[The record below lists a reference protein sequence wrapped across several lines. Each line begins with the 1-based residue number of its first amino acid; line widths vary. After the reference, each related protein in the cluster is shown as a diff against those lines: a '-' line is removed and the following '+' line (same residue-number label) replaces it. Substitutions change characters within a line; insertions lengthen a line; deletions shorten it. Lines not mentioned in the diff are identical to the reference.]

1 MNFQGR
7 KVDDSA
13 KTAEVNYESVTKY
26 MARDLITF
34 KPDQEIQDAIDIMLD
49 KRISG
54 APVLNEKKELVGMLS
69 EKDCLRIIV
78 DARYHNHPNSKGIV
92 SDYMSTNVKTISV
105 DKDVVEVA
113 DQFLSTQFR
122 RFPVVD
128 DKGVLKGQ
136 VSRRD
141 IMRATRELKGTTW

>member
-7 KVDDSA
+7 KVEDNS
-13 KTAEVNYESVTKY
+13 KGEVNYESVTKY

-34 KPDQEIQDAIDIMLD
+34 KPDQEIQDAIDVMLD

-69 EKDCLRIIV
+69 EKDCLRVIV
-78 DARYHNHPNSKGIV
+78 DARYHNQPNNKGLV

-113 DQFLSTQFR
+113 DEFLSTQFR

-141 IMRATRELKGTTW
+141 IMRAARKLKGTTW

>member
-7 KVDDSA
+7 KVEDNT
-13 KTAEVNYESVTKY
+13 KGEVTYESVTKY

-34 KPDQEIQDAIDIMLD
+34 SPDQEIQDAIDVMLD

-54 APVLNEKKELVGMLS
+54 APVLNEKKELIGMLS
-69 EKDCLRIIV
+69 EKDCLRVIV
-78 DARYHNHPNSKGIV
+78 DARYHNQPNSKGSV
-92 SDYMSTNVKTISV
+92 SDYMSKNVKTISV

-113 DQFLSTQFR
+113 DEFLSTQFR

-141 IMRATRELKGTTW
+141 IMRAARELKGTTW

>member
-7 KVDDSA
+7 KVEGPT
-13 KTAEVNYESVTKY
+13 KKEVNYESVTKY

-34 KPDQEIQDAIDIMLD
+34 TPDQEIQDAIDIMLE

-78 DARYHNHPNSKGIV
+78 DARYHNHPNNKGTV
-92 SDYMSTNVKTISV
+92 ADYMSTNVRTISV

>member
-1 MNFQGR
+1 MNFTGKR
-7 KVDDSA
+7 
-13 KTAEVNYESVTKY
+13 AEVADPGQKYESVSKY

-34 KPDQEIQDAIDIMLD
+34 KPDQPIHEAIDIMLD

-54 APVLNEKKELVGMLS
+54 GPVLNENQELIGMLS
-69 EKDCLRIIV
+69 EKDCLKIIV
-78 DARYHNHPNSKGIV
+78 DRAYHNLPNQKSNV
-92 SDYMSTNVKTISV
+92 EDYMTGMVATIDI

-113 DQFLSTQFR
+113 NMFLSTNYR
-122 RFPVVD
+122 RFPVVE
-128 DKGVLKGQ
+128 KGKLKGQ

>member
-7 KVDDSA
+7 KVEDNTKGEIA
-13 KTAEVNYESVTKY
+13 YESVTKY

-34 KPDQEIQDAIDIMLD
+34 SPDQEIQDAIDVMLD

-54 APVLNEKKELVGMLS
+54 APVLNEKKELIGMLS
-69 EKDCLRIIV
+69 EKDCLRVIV
-78 DARYHNHPNSKGIV
+78 DARYHNQPNSKGSV
-92 SDYMSTNVKTISV
+92 SDYMSKNVKTISV

-113 DQFLSTQFR
+113 DEFLSTQFR

-141 IMRATRELKGTTW
+141 IMRAARQLKGTTW